1 MLEGFYNAVLTD
13 IFAEYSTNFVRSA
26 IPNTITLLNLSFGC
40 LGIILAFNDQLEW
53 AGACVLFGGLM
64 DFFDGLIA
72 RLLKSP
78 SKIGAQLDSLADI
91 VTFGVLPSIILFQM
105 IRISNGNYFDEF
117 SSLGFQEIALSA
129 LGLAY
134 VWGAAVRLA
143 VFNVDDEQS
152 LTFKGMPSPAAAVF
166 VASIPMILGFQ
177 FSFNF
182 YALLDAE
189 SMNWFVGMF
198 HLDAYDQFLIGTLRN
213 TNFLIA
219 TSIVLAILMNLRLE
233 FISLKFKNF
242 SWKENRFKYLFL
254 ILGLLTLL
262 YGWAHLVI
270 ITPGTLTI
278 EWSSISIVMIL
289 YVLLSLIQLSTKKN
303 EISS

>member
-1 MLEGFYNAVLTD
+1 
-13 IFAEYSTNFVRSA
+13 
-26 IPNTITLLNLSFGC
+26 
-40 LGIILAFNDQLEW
+40 
-53 AGACVLFGGLM
+53 
-64 DFFDGLIA
+64 
-72 RLLKSP
+72 
-78 SKIGAQLDSLADI
+78 
-91 VTFGVLPSIILFQM
+91 
-105 IRISNGNYFDEF
+105 
-117 SSLGFQEIALSA
+117 
-129 LGLAY
+129 
-134 VWGAAVRLA
+134 
-143 VFNVDDEQS
+143 
-152 LTFKGMPSPAAAVF
+152 
-166 VASIPMILGFQ
+166 
-177 FSFNF
+177 
-182 YALLDAE
+182 
-189 SMNWFVGMF
+189 MNWFVGMF